1 MHGFQGSSLARNL
14 RQTRWLC
21 LAVVLAGSAGC
32 GSAYYEERL
41 KATADQFTFVT
52 MVDENL
58 AAEWGTEHGL
68 MLRVPN
74 IFQLVWTHSP
84 AVTRSDDDEDTEA
97 EPPPEPPGLEYLGGL
112 KPFGL
117 VGVWKTPVD
126 VNGEEKS
133 AYLFACTNYH
143 LWNSK
148 EGTRASQFFE
158 VVIGADLKLVR
169 GLPSDYVSQRYW
181 NSQEVPSDSYLDPS
195 RYYRAKF
202 DGIESSDGETATLEI
217 GNYKAEASEVVL
229 LLVVPTGGELPTIRR
244 HDRPGEEVDLFALTL
259 DTLRA
264 DPKRPS
270 KGGTQGSSNT
280 GF

>member
-1 MHGFQGSSLARNL
+1 MHGFQDSSSARNL
-14 RQTRWLC
+14 RRWLC
-21 LAVVLAGSAGC
+21 LAVVLTGLTGC
-32 GSAYYEERL
+32 GSGAYEERL

-52 MVDENL
+52 MIDENL
-58 AAEWGTEHGL
+58 APAWGTDHGL

-74 IFQLVWTHSP
+74 IFQLVWSYSP
-84 AVTRSDDDEDTEA
+84 AVTQSDDDEDTET
-97 EPPPEPPGLEYLGGL
+97 EPPPEPPGLEYLGDL

-117 VGVWKTPVD
+117 VGVWQTPVI
-126 VNGEEKS
+126 VEGEEKS

-148 EGTRASQFFE
+148 EAKRAPQFFE
-158 VVIGADLKLVR
+158 VVIGADLKLVS
-169 GLPSDYVSQRYW
+169 GLPNDYVSQSYW
-181 NSQEVPSDSYLDPS
+181 ISQEIPSDSYLEPS

-202 DGIESSDGETATLEI
+202 EGIKSSDDETATLEI

-229 LLVVPTGGELPTIRR
+229 LLIVPTGAELPTIQR
-244 HDRPGEEVDLFALTL
+244 HDRPGEEVDLFALMM

-270 KGGTQGSSNT
+270 KSGTQGSSNT